1 MFAKFENHIASIFFI
16 LALFP
21 FVSFG
26 TNSMDSQPFY
36 IFFAML
42 SFLFFASSGLIF
54 KESLNL
60 IILTIIV
67 LLTIFLTST
76 TFDFIFIRGVASY
89 LGFFITLIVSIV
101 YFERFGIP
109 VKFIVISNIIYLFVG
124 ILQFL
129 YDPLIA
135 NFLVLPN
142 GYPNMIR
149 GATSLTPEHTF
160 YGIVLFFFS
169 WINLIIYDYKPPK
182 LISILIII
190 NLFSIVF
197 VAKSSMVIVFLL
209 VAAFVFLLRNL
220 KRKVVFKQFF
230 ITSIG
235 LLVLLYSFIWLFPEA
250 RFARLVTHGASLEI
264 GFIDGIIAVI
274 KRDGSINDRVLNAV
288 FPYFGI
294 VLNYGLPGGLHS
306 FYDMSL
312 ILVEYFGGF
321 FWSGLGSNKILSFIG
336 TIIYE
341 LGLIGILS
349 ISYLYWLVK
358 DSNNHNRIFEL
369 ILLFAVLNSAIALA
383 FSLVPILIAIMY
395 FKKISDD

>member
-149 GATSLTPEHTF
+149 GATSLTPEHT
-160 YGIVLFFFS
+160 L
-169 WINLIIYDYKPPK
+169 
-182 LISILIII
+182 
-190 NLFSIVF
+190 
-197 VAKSSMVIVFLL
+197 
-209 VAAFVFLLRNL
+209 
-220 KRKVVFKQFF
+220 
-230 ITSIG
+230 
-235 LLVLLYSFIWLFPEA
+235 
-250 RFARLVTHGASLEI
+250 
-264 GFIDGIIAVI
+264 
-274 KRDGSINDRVLNAV
+274 
-288 FPYFGI
+288 
-294 VLNYGLPGGLHS
+294 
-306 FYDMSL
+306 SL
-312 ILVEYFGGF
+312 IH
-321 FWSGLGSNKILSFIG
+321 I
-336 TIIYE
+336 
-341 LGLIGILS
+341 
-349 ISYLYWLVK
+349 
-358 DSNNHNRIFEL
+358 
-369 ILLFAVLNSAIALA
+369 
-383 FSLVPILIAIMY
+383 
-395 FKKISDD
+395 

>member
-264 GFIDGIIAVI
+264 GFIDGILAVI
-274 KRDGSINDRVLNAV
+274 RWDGSINDRVLNAV

-294 VLNYGLPGGLHS
+294 ALNYGLPGGLYS

-312 ILVEYFGGF
+312 ILVEYFDGF

>member
-220 KRKVVFKQFF
+220 KRKVFFKQFF

-235 LLVLLYSFIWLFPEA
+235 LFVLLYSFIWLFPEA
-250 RFARLVTHGASLEI
+250 RFARLIGLGASLEI